1 MKIRKGTFE
10 TNSSSTHSIAISKN
24 KVNIPVG
31 RSINFHIGEY
41 GWEESEYSFPN
52 YMYTS
57 LLCNDDEEGFQKLK
71 SILDKWNVKY
81 NFEKPKWEYYNG
93 HRYLQNGYIDHSDET
108 FSIMREIL
116 NDEDLLAR
124 ALFGDATVYTGN
136 DNTDCYNPMYYSAME
151 EAWDWE
157 TDKYIVNPNHDSKHY
172 DYFFKGN

>member
-31 RSINFHIGEY
+31 HSINFHIGEY
-41 GWEESEYSFPN
+41 SWEESEYSFPN

-57 LLCNDDEEGFQKLK
+57 LLYNEDAEGLQKLK

-81 NFEKPKWEYYNG
+81 NFEKPEWEYYNG
-93 HRYLQNGYIDHSDET
+93 HRYLRYGYIDHGDGT
-108 FSIMREIL
+108 FPIMRAIID
-116 NDEDLLAR
+116 DEDLLAR

-136 DNTDCYNPMYYSAME
+136 DNSSEYNSMCYCAEKYT
-151 EAWDWE
+151 WE
-157 TDKYIVNPNHDSKHY
+157 DGKTNNPNHDSEHY